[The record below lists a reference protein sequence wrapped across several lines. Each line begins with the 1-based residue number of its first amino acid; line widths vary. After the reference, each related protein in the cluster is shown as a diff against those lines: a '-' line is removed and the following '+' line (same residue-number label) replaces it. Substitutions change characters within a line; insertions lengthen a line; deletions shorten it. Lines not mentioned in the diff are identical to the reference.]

1 MMSTAPKSGA
11 ASWVDRCLHGWAKRI
26 VHRRQ
31 RVLWIVLLLVVVCGG
46 VTAARL
52 VIRNNTLDLIR
63 KDSPVFQKYLAY
75 MEEFDVRDEIVVVL
89 KSDRLKDSRDAAN
102 ALAVKLK
109 QEKGLDRVYYR
120 HDFSP
125 MSDRLLLL
133 ADEERLIGIRRQ
145 MEELATLVKGNKQA
159 LNLNGIL
166 GEASAKFNDPYL
178 RKSSNWQEFIPFIE
192 EFVRN
197 LKRLAKDLETPANAI
212 EKKGLG
218 ELSEFE
224 ADLLKNEYLS
234 LGEDGKT
241 ILMLLRP
248 TKEEQKSATP
258 FTGVIQRVRKVVQE
272 TQVEFPKVAIGV
284 TGEPVLLDDE
294 LRQSESDMKIA
305 TLITLTLITIM
316 FFFAYGEISRPLLAL
331 VALLASV
338 VVTLGITSVTIG
350 HLNIISQAFI
360 VMLLGL
366 GIDFGIQILGR
377 YEEEMGR
384 GKSSADSVEITLT
397 TTGKALLTGGGTT
410 AAAFYAMCFNDFTGL
425 TELGW
430 IAGSGVVMA
439 LVASLSILPA
449 LLLWRDRNGAKI
461 SLGKLRLDRGAMWDR
476 KLTSHPYLVLAV
488 AAGITL
494 IAWKQCQKVSF
505 DHNLLHLQNPKMESV
520 RLTRE
525 LLNMGDGSLIYGVIM
540 ADSVE
545 QADDLAIQ
553 LRALPTVSKV
563 RTLGDLVPRDQ
574 KKRMEEVS
582 RIARVS
588 GEITLGSGGESSVD
602 VPKAKKDLEFLLES
616 SQEGA
621 KQAKQYL
628 GLSGRARQA
637 VATFEKL
644 IPPLERAVAALDK
657 LSLEEAKQRLARH
670 QVKLVGSITQNLGWL
685 KTQRGDRPL
694 TVDDLPAELRQRYLS
709 SHGKVLLEVVPA
721 VDVWERKPNEE
732 FVAEMQKIAPGA
744 TGTPVMNLEYID
756 LLMKSYIQA
765 SFYAAG
771 VILLLIFL
779 LFRNLKDLVLTLLPL
794 GLGVL
799 WLFGA
804 LGLFHIQLDPANI
817 VTMPMILGIGVAYG
831 VYVMDRYREEGGVRI
846 FASST
851 GKAVVLS
858 ALTTLFGFGS
868 MLFGQYRGLVSLGM
882 VMSLGVIFNLISA
895 LVVLPQILAL
905 QDKRGGE
912 EEEDPGPAD

>member
-1 MMSTAPKSGA
+1 MMSTTPKSGA
-11 ASWVDRCLHGWAKRI
+11 ASWVDRCLHGWAKLI

-197 LKRLAKDLETPANAI
+197 LKRLAKDLETPANAV

-234 LGEDGKT
+234 LGEDGRT

>member
-1 MMSTAPKSGA
+1 MQKPPQQAK
-11 ASWVDRCLHGWAKRI
+11 ASWIDRALHQWARLI
-26 VHRRQ
+26 LRRRNQ
-31 RVLWIVLLLVVVCGG
+31 VLWIGLALVVVSGG
-46 VTAARL
+46 VAATRL

-89 KSDRLKDSRDAAN
+89 KSDKLKECREAAN
-102 ALAVKLK
+102 VMAAKLK
-109 QEKGLDRVYYR
+109 NEKGLDRVYYR

-125 MSDRLLLL
+125 MADRLLLL
-133 ADEERLIGIRRQ
+133 ADEEQLTGIRRQ
-145 MEELATLVKGNKQA
+145 MEELAALVKGNKQA

-166 GEASAKFNDPYL
+166 AEASAKFNDPYL
-178 RKSSNWQEFIPFIE
+178 RKSSSWAEFIPFIE

-197 LKRLAKDLETPANAI
+197 LKRLAKDLETPAGVL

-248 TKEEQKSATP
+248 SKDEQKSATP
-258 FTGVIQRVRKVVQE
+258 FTGVIQRVRKVAQE
-272 TQVEFPKVAIGV
+272 TQAEFPKVSIGV

-294 LRQSESDMKIA
+294 LRQSEADMKIA
-305 TLITLTLITIM
+305 TLITLALITIM
-316 FFFAYGEISRPLLAL
+316 FFFAYGEVSRPLLAL

-338 VVTLGITSVTIG
+338 VVSLGVTTVTIG

-366 GIDFGIQILGR
+366 GIDFGIQFLGR
-377 YEEEMGR
+377 YEEEVQR
-384 GKSSADSVEITLT
+384 GKSSEEAVEITLT

-410 AAAFYAMCFNDFTGL
+410 AAAFFAMCFNDFTGL

-430 IAGSGVVMA
+430 IAGTGVLLA
-439 LVASLSILPA
+439 LWASLSILPA
-449 LLLWRDRNGAKI
+449 LLLWRDRHGIKGSGKKLQLLQGAV
-461 SLGKLRLDRGAMWDR
+461 WDR
-476 KLTSHPYLVLAV
+476 KLTFHPYLALTL
-488 AAGITL
+488 AAGISL
-494 IAWKQCQKVSF
+494 FAWQQSKKVAF

-520 RLTRE
+520 RLTQE
-525 LLNMGDGSLIYGVIM
+525 LLNTGEGSLIYGVVM

-545 QADDLAIQ
+545 QADELAVK
-553 LRALPTVSKV
+553 LSELSTVSKV
-563 RTLGDLVPRDQ
+563 RTLGDLVPQDQ
-574 KKRMEEVS
+574 QKRMEEVS
-582 RIARVS
+582 RIARVA
-588 GEITLGSGGESSVD
+588 GEITLGSGAESSVD
-602 VPKAKKDLEFLLES
+602 VPKAKRDLEFLLES

-621 KQAKQYL
+621 KQAKQYI

-637 VATFEKL
+637 VTTFEKL

-657 LSLEEAKQRLARH
+657 LSLEEAKKRLDRH

-694 TVDDLPAELRQRYLS
+694 TVEDLPVQLRQRYLS
-709 SHGKVLLEVVPA
+709 NQGKVLIEVVPS

-732 FVAEMQKIAPGA
+732 FVAQVQKIAPGV
-744 TGTPVMNLEYID
+744 TGTPVMNLQYID

-771 VILLLIFL
+771 VILILIFL
-779 LFRNLKDLVLTLLPL
+779 LFRNVKDLILTLLPL
-794 GLGVL
+794 GLGIL

-804 LGLFHIQLDPANI
+804 LGLFHIELDPANI
-817 VTMPMILGIGVAYG
+817 VTLPMILGIGVAYG
-831 VYVMDRYREEGGVRI
+831 VYVMDRYREEGGIRI

-868 MLFGQYRGLVSLGM
+868 MLVGQYRGLVSLGL
-882 VMSLGVIFNLISA
+882 VMSLGVIFTLISA
-895 LVVLPQILAL
+895 LLVLPQILAI
-905 QDKRGGE
+905 QDKLSGE
-912 EEEDPGPAD
+912 EEKDPGPGD

>member
-1 MMSTAPKSGA
+1 MTAKVAQSGV
-11 ASWVDRCLHGWAKRI
+11 ASWVDRCLHGWAKLI

-89 KSDRLKDSRDAAN
+89 KSETLKGSRDAAN
-102 ALAVKLK
+102 ALAVKFQ

-125 MSDRLLLL
+125 MADRLLLL
-133 ADEERLIGIRRQ
+133 ADEEQLTGIRRQ

-166 GEASAKFNDPYL
+166 AEASAKFNDPYL
-178 RKSSNWQEFIPFIE
+178 RKSSSWAEFIPFIE

-197 LKRLAKDLETPANAI
+197 LKRLAKDLETPAGVL

-248 TKEEQKSATP
+248 SKEEQKSATP
-258 FTGVIQRVRKVVQE
+258 FTGVIQRVRRVVQE
-272 TQVEFPKVAIGV
+272 TQAEFPKVTLGV

-294 LRQSESDMKIA
+294 LRQSEADMKIA
-305 TLITLTLITIM
+305 TLITLALITIM

-366 GIDFGIQILGR
+366 GIDFGIQFLGR

-384 GKSSADSVEITLT
+384 GKSSAEAVETTLT

-430 IAGSGVVMA
+430 IAGSGVVLA

-461 SLGKLRLDRGAMWDR
+461 NLDKLRLEQGAVWDR
-476 KLTSHPYLVLAV
+476 KLTCHPYLVLAV
-488 AAGITL
+488 AAGMTL
-494 IAWKQCQKVSF
+494 ITWKQCRKVSF

-525 LLNMGDGSLIYGVIM
+525 LLNIGDGSLIYGVVM

-545 QADDLAIQ
+545 QADELAVK

-588 GEITLGSGGESSVD
+588 GEITLGSGAESSVD
-602 VPKAKKDLEFLLES
+602 VPKAKRDLEFLLES

-621 KQAKQYL
+621 KQAKQYI

-637 VATFEKL
+637 VTTFEKL

-657 LSLEEAKQRLARH
+657 LSLAEAKQRLDRH

-694 TVDDLPAELRQRYLS
+694 TVDDLPPELRQRYLS

-794 GLGVL
+794 GLGIL

-804 LGLFHIQLDPANI
+804 MGFFHIQLDPANI

-868 MLFGQYRGLVSLGM
+868 MLFGQYRGLVSLGL
-882 VMSLGVIFNLISA
+882 VMSLGVIFTLISA

-905 QDKRGGE
+905 QDKWGGE
-912 EEEDPGPAD
+912 EEKDPGPAD

>member
-1 MMSTAPKSGA
+1 
-11 ASWVDRCLHGWAKRI
+11 
-26 VHRRQ
+26 
-31 RVLWIVLLLVVVCGG
+31 
-46 VTAARL
+46 
-52 VIRNNTLDLIR
+52 
-63 KDSPVFQKYLAY
+63 

-197 LKRLAKDLETPANAI
+197 LKRLAKDLETPANAV

-234 LGEDGKT
+234 LGEDGRT

-461 SLGKLRLDRGAMWDR
+461 NLGKLRLDRGAMWDR

>member
-11 ASWVDRCLHGWAKRI
+11 ASWVDRCLHGWAKLI

-197 LKRLAKDLETPANAI
+197 LKRLAKDLETPANAV

>member
-1 MMSTAPKSGA
+1 MSTAPKSGA

-461 SLGKLRLDRGAMWDR
+461 NLGKLRLDRGAMWDR

-525 LLNMGDGSLIYGVIM
+525 LLNIGDGSLIYGVVM

>member
-1 MMSTAPKSGA
+1 MQKPPQQAK
-11 ASWVDRCLHGWAKRI
+11 ASWIDRALHQWARLI
-26 VHRRQ
+26 LRRRNQ
-31 RVLWIVLLLVVVCGG
+31 VLWIGLALVVVSGG
-46 VTAARL
+46 VAAARL

-89 KSDRLKDSRDAAN
+89 KSDKLKECREAAN
-102 ALAVKLK
+102 VMAAKLK
-109 QEKGLDRVYYR
+109 KEKGLDRIYYR

-125 MSDRLLLL
+125 MADRLLLL
-133 ADEERLIGIRRQ
+133 ADEEQLTGIRRQ

-166 GEASAKFNDPYL
+166 AEASAKFNDPYL
-178 RKSSNWQEFIPFIE
+178 RKSSSWAEFIPFIE

-197 LKRLAKDLETPANAI
+197 LKRLAKDLETPAGVL

-248 TKEEQKSATP
+248 SKDEQKSATP
-258 FTGVIQRVRKVVQE
+258 FTGVIQRVRKVAQA
-272 TQVEFPKVAIGV
+272 TQAEFPNVSIGV

-294 LRQSESDMKIA
+294 LRQSEADMKIA
-305 TLITLTLITIM
+305 TLITLALITIM
-316 FFFAYGEISRPLLAL
+316 FFFAYGEVSRPLLAL

-338 VVTLGITSVTIG
+338 VVSLGVTTVTIG

-366 GIDFGIQILGR
+366 GIDFGIQFLGR
-377 YEEEMGR
+377 YEEEVQR
-384 GKSSADSVEITLT
+384 GKSSEEAVEITLT

-410 AAAFYAMCFNDFTGL
+410 AAAFFAMCFNDFTGL

-430 IAGSGVVMA
+430 IAGTGVLLA
-439 LVASLSILPA
+439 LWASLSILPA
-449 LLLWRDRNGAKI
+449 LLLWRDRHGIKGTGKKVQLLQGAV
-461 SLGKLRLDRGAMWDR
+461 WDR
-476 KLTSHPYLVLAV
+476 KLTFHPYLALTL
-488 AAGITL
+488 AAGISL
-494 IAWKQCQKVSF
+494 FAWQQSKKVAF

-525 LLNMGDGSLIYGVIM
+525 LLNTGEGSLIYGVVM

-545 QADDLAIQ
+545 QADELAVK
-553 LRALPTVSKV
+553 LSELSTVSKV
-563 RTLGDLVPRDQ
+563 RTLGDLVPQDQ
-574 KKRMEEVS
+574 QKRMEEVN
-582 RIARVS
+582 RIARVA
-588 GEITLGSGGESSVD
+588 GEITLGSGAESSVD
-602 VPKAKKDLEFLLES
+602 VPKAKRDLEFLLES

-621 KQAKQYL
+621 KQAKQYI

-637 VATFEKL
+637 VTTFEKL

-657 LSLEEAKQRLARH
+657 LSLEEAKKRLDRH

-694 TVDDLPAELRQRYLS
+694 TVEDLPVQLRQRYLS
-709 SHGKVLLEVVPA
+709 NQGKVLIEVVPS

-732 FVAEMQKIAPGA
+732 FVAQVQKIAPGV

-771 VILLLIFL
+771 VILILIFL
-779 LFRNLKDLVLTLLPL
+779 LFRNVKDLILTLLPL
-794 GLGVL
+794 GLGIL

-804 LGLFHIQLDPANI
+804 LGLFHIELDPANI
-817 VTMPMILGIGVAYG
+817 VTLPMILGIGVAYG
-831 VYVMDRYREEGGVRI
+831 VYVMDRYREEGGIRI

-868 MLFGQYRGLVSLGM
+868 MLVGQYRGLVSLGL
-882 VMSLGVIFNLISA
+882 VMSLGVIFTLISA
-895 LVVLPQILAL
+895 LLVLPQILAI
-905 QDKRGGE
+905 QDKLSGE
-912 EEEDPGPAD
+912 EEKDPGPGD

>member
-11 ASWVDRCLHGWAKRI
+11 ASWVDRCLHGWAKLI

-197 LKRLAKDLETPANAI
+197 LKRLAKDLETPANAV

-234 LGEDGKT
+234 LGEDGRT

-272 TQVEFPKVAIGV
+272 TQVEFPKVALGV

-366 GIDFGIQILGR
+366 GFDFGIQILGR

>member
-1 MMSTAPKSGA
+1 MQKPPQQAK
-11 ASWVDRCLHGWAKRI
+11 ASWIDRALHQWARLI
-26 VHRRQ
+26 LRRRNQ
-31 RVLWIVLLLVVVCGG
+31 VLWIGLALVVVSGG
-46 VTAARL
+46 VAAARL

-89 KSDRLKDSRDAAN
+89 KSDKLKECREAAN
-102 ALAVKLK
+102 VMAAKLK
-109 QEKGLDRVYYR
+109 KEKGLDRIYYR

-125 MSDRLLLL
+125 MADRLLLL
-133 ADEERLIGIRRQ
+133 ADEEQLTGIRRQ

-166 GEASAKFNDPYL
+166 AEASAKFNDPYL
-178 RKSSNWQEFIPFIE
+178 RKSSSWAEFIPFIE

-197 LKRLAKDLETPANAI
+197 LKRLAKDLETPAGVL

-248 TKEEQKSATP
+248 SKDEQKSATP
-258 FTGVIQRVRKVVQE
+258 FTGVIQRVRKVAQE
-272 TQVEFPKVAIGV
+272 TQAEFPKVSIGV

-294 LRQSESDMKIA
+294 LRQSEADMKIA
-305 TLITLTLITIM
+305 TLITLALITIM
-316 FFFAYGEISRPLLAL
+316 FFFAYGEVSRPLLAL

-338 VVTLGITSVTIG
+338 VVSLGVTTVTIG

-366 GIDFGIQILGR
+366 GIDFGIQFLGR
-377 YEEEMGR
+377 YEEEVQR
-384 GKSSADSVEITLT
+384 GKSSEEAVEITLT

-410 AAAFYAMCFNDFTGL
+410 AAAFFAMCFNDFTGL

-430 IAGSGVVMA
+430 IAGTGVLLA
-439 LVASLSILPA
+439 LWASLSILPA
-449 LLLWRDRNGAKI
+449 LLLWRDRHGIKGTGKKLQLVQGAV
-461 SLGKLRLDRGAMWDR
+461 WDR
-476 KLTSHPYLVLAV
+476 KLTFHPYLALTL
-488 AAGITL
+488 AAGISL
-494 IAWKQCQKVSF
+494 FAWQQSKKVAF

-520 RLTRE
+520 RLTQE
-525 LLNMGDGSLIYGVIM
+525 LLNTGEGSLIYGVVM

-545 QADDLAIQ
+545 QADELAVK
-553 LRALPTVSKV
+553 LSELSTVSKV
-563 RTLGDLVPRDQ
+563 RTLGDLVPQDQ
-574 KKRMEEVS
+574 QKRMEEVS
-582 RIARVS
+582 RIARVA
-588 GEITLGSGGESSVD
+588 GEITLGSGAESSVD
-602 VPKAKKDLEFLLES
+602 VPKAKRDLEFLLES

-621 KQAKQYL
+621 KQAKQYI

-637 VATFEKL
+637 VTTFEKL

-657 LSLEEAKQRLARH
+657 LSLEEAKKRLDRH

-694 TVDDLPAELRQRYLS
+694 TVEDLPVQLRQRYLS
-709 SHGKVLLEVVPA
+709 NQGKVLIEVVPS

-732 FVAEMQKIAPGA
+732 FVAQVQKIAPGV
-744 TGTPVMNLEYID
+744 TGTPVMNLQYID

-771 VILLLIFL
+771 VILILIFL
-779 LFRNLKDLVLTLLPL
+779 LFRNVKDLILTLLPL
-794 GLGVL
+794 GLGIL

-804 LGLFHIQLDPANI
+804 LGLFHIELDPANI
-817 VTMPMILGIGVAYG
+817 VTLPMILGIGVAYG
-831 VYVMDRYREEGGVRI
+831 VYVMDRYREEGGIRI

-868 MLFGQYRGLVSLGM
+868 MLVGQYRGLVSLGL
-882 VMSLGVIFNLISA
+882 VMSLGVIFTLISA
-895 LVVLPQILAL
+895 LLVLPQILAI
-905 QDKRGGE
+905 QDKLSGE
-912 EEEDPGPAD
+912 EEKDPGPGD

>member
-11 ASWVDRCLHGWAKRI
+11 ASWVDRCLHGWAKLI

-102 ALAVKLK
+102 ALAVKLN

-197 LKRLAKDLETPANAI
+197 LKRLAKDLETPANAV

-525 LLNMGDGSLIYGVIM
+525 LLNMGDGSLIYGVVM

>member
-11 ASWVDRCLHGWAKRI
+11 ASWVDRCLHGWAKLI

-234 LGEDGKT
+234 LGEDGRT

-461 SLGKLRLDRGAMWDR
+461 NLGKLRLDRGAMWDR

>member
-1 MMSTAPKSGA
+1 A
-11 ASWVDRCLHGWAKRI
+11 ASWVDRCLHGWAKLI

-197 LKRLAKDLETPANAI
+197 LKRLAKDLETPANAV

-234 LGEDGKT
+234 LGEDGRT

-461 SLGKLRLDRGAMWDR
+461 NLGKLRLDRGAMWDR

>member
-1 MMSTAPKSGA
+1 MTSKVAQSGV
-11 ASWVDRCLHGWAKRI
+11 ASWVDRCLHGWAKLI

-89 KSDRLKDSRDAAN
+89 KSETLKGSRDAAN
-102 ALAVKLK
+102 ALAVKFQ

-125 MSDRLLLL
+125 MADRLLLL
-133 ADEERLIGIRRQ
+133 ADEEQLTGIRRQ

-166 GEASAKFNDPYL
+166 AEASAKFNDPYL
-178 RKSSNWQEFIPFIE
+178 RKSSSWAEFIPFIE

-197 LKRLAKDLETPANAI
+197 LKRLAKDLETPAGVL

-248 TKEEQKSATP
+248 SKEEQKSATP
-258 FTGVIQRVRKVVQE
+258 FTGVIQRVRRVVQE
-272 TQVEFPKVAIGV
+272 TQAEFPKVTLGV

-294 LRQSESDMKIA
+294 LRQSEADMKIA
-305 TLITLTLITIM
+305 TLITLALITIM

-366 GIDFGIQILGR
+366 GIDFGIQFLGR

-384 GKSSADSVEITLT
+384 GKSSAEAVETTLT

-430 IAGSGVVMA
+430 IAGSGVVLA

-461 SLGKLRLDRGAMWDR
+461 NLDKLRLEQGAVWDR
-476 KLTSHPYLVLAV
+476 KLTCHPYLVLAV
-488 AAGITL
+488 AAGMTL
-494 IAWKQCQKVSF
+494 ITWKQCRKVSF

-525 LLNMGDGSLIYGVIM
+525 LLNIGDGSLIYGVVM

-545 QADDLAIQ
+545 QADELAVK

-588 GEITLGSGGESSVD
+588 GEITLGSGAESSVD
-602 VPKAKKDLEFLLES
+602 VPKAKRDLEFLLES

-621 KQAKQYL
+621 KQAKQYI

-637 VATFEKL
+637 VTTFEKL

-657 LSLEEAKQRLARH
+657 LSLAEAKQRLDRH

-694 TVDDLPAELRQRYLS
+694 TVDDLPPELRQRYLS

-794 GLGVL
+794 GLGIL

-804 LGLFHIQLDPANI
+804 MGFFHIQLDPANI

-868 MLFGQYRGLVSLGM
+868 MLFGQYRGLVSLGL
-882 VMSLGVIFNLISA
+882 VMSLGVIFTLISA

-905 QDKRGGE
+905 QDKWGGE
-912 EEEDPGPAD
+912 EEKDPGPAD

>member
-102 ALAVKLK
+102 ALAVKLN

-234 LGEDGKT
+234 LGENGKT

-272 TQVEFPKVAIGV
+272 TQVEFPKVAFGV

-461 SLGKLRLDRGAMWDR
+461 NLGKLRLDRGAMWDR

-525 LLNMGDGSLIYGVIM
+525 LLNIGDGSLIYGVVM

>member
-1 MMSTAPKSGA
+1 MIEKTHREEKVSL
-11 ASWVDRCLHGWAKRI
+11 VDRWLHSWAQLMI
-26 VHRRQ
+26 RRQ
-31 RVLWIVLLLVVVCGG
+31 KQVLWISLLLVVICGG
-46 VTAARL
+46 VTAVRL

-89 KSDRLKDSRDAAN
+89 KSDRLKDSREAAN
-102 ALAVKLK
+102 ALAAKLK
-109 QEKGLDRVYYR
+109 DEKGLDRVYYR

-125 MSDRLLLL
+125 MADRLLLL
-133 ADEERLIGIRRQ
+133 ADEEQLTGIRRQ
-145 MEELATLVKGNKQA
+145 MEELAALVKGNKQA

-166 GEASAKFNDPYL
+166 AEASAKFNDPYL

-197 LKRLAKDLETPANAI
+197 LKRLAKDLETPATAL
-212 EKKGLG
+212 ERKGLG

-224 ADLLKNEYLS
+224 SDLLKNEYLS

-248 TKEEQKSATP
+248 SKDEQKSATP
-258 FTGVIQRVRKVVQE
+258 FTGVIQRVRKVAKE
-272 TQVEFPKVAIGV
+272 TQSAFPKVSIGV

-294 LRQSESDMKIA
+294 LRQSEADMKIA
-305 TLITLTLITIM
+305 TLITLALITIM
-316 FFFAYGEISRPLLAL
+316 FFFAYGEVSRPLLAL

-338 VVTLGITSVTIG
+338 VYSLGVTTVTIG

-366 GIDFGIQILGR
+366 GIDFGIQFLGR
-377 YEEEMGR
+377 YEEEMVR
-384 GKSSADSVEITLT
+384 GKSSAEAVEKTLT

-430 IAGSGVVMA
+430 IAGTGVLLA
-439 LVASLSILPA
+439 LWASLSILPA
-449 LLLWRDRNGAKI
+449 LLLWRDRNGGRAV
-461 SLGKLRLDRGAMWDR
+461 GKKLHLEQGLVWDR
-476 KLTSHPYLVLAV
+476 KLTFHPYLALLLATGV
-488 AAGITL
+488 SIL
-494 IAWKQCQKVSF
+494 AWKESQKVSF
-505 DHNLLHLQNPKMESV
+505 DHNLLHLQNPKMDSV

-525 LLNMGDGSLIYGVIM
+525 LLETGEGSLIYGVVM

-545 QADDLAIQ
+545 QADDLAAK
-553 LRALPTVSKV
+553 LRELSTVSKV
-563 RTLGDLVPRDQ
+563 RTLGDLVPRNQ

-582 RIARVS
+582 RIAKVS

-637 VATFEKL
+637 VTTFEKL

-657 LSLEEAKQRLARH
+657 LDLEEAKKRLDRH
-670 QVKLVGSITQNLGWL
+670 QVKLVGSIAQNLGWL
-685 KTQRGDRPL
+685 RTQKGDRPL
-694 TVDDLPAELRQRYLS
+694 TVEDLPPQLRQRYLS

-732 FVAEMQKIAPGA
+732 FVAQIQKIAPEA

-765 SFYAAG
+765 SFYAGG
-771 VILLLIFL
+771 VILVLIFL
-779 LFRNLKDLVLTLLPL
+779 LFRNVKDVVLTLLPL

-804 LGLFHIQLDPANI
+804 LGLFRIQLDPANI
-817 VTMPMILGIGVAYG
+817 VTLPMILGIGVAYG
-831 VYVMDRYREEGGVRI
+831 VYVMDRYREEGGIRI

-868 MLFGQYRGLVSLGM
+868 MLFGQYRGLVSLGL
-882 VMSLGVIFNLISA
+882 VMSLGVIFTLISA
-895 LVVLPQILAL
+895 LVILPQILAIL
-905 QDKRGGE
+905 EKHGADE
-912 EEEDPGPAD
+912 EKDPGPAD

>member
-11 ASWVDRCLHGWAKRI
+11 ASWVDRCLHGWAKLI

-102 ALAVKLK
+102 ALAVKLN

-197 LKRLAKDLETPANAI
+197 LKRLAKDLETPANAV

-234 LGEDGKT
+234 LGEDGRT

-461 SLGKLRLDRGAMWDR
+461 NLGKLRLDRGAMWDR

-525 LLNMGDGSLIYGVIM
+525 LLNMGDGSLIYGVVM

>member
-11 ASWVDRCLHGWAKRI
+11 ASWVDRCLHGWAKLI

-234 LGEDGKT
+234 LGEDGRT

>member
-234 LGEDGKT
+234 LGEDGRT

>member
-1 MMSTAPKSGA
+1 MMSTTPKSGA

-102 ALAVKLK
+102 ALAVKLN

-234 LGEDGKT
+234 LGEDGRT

-461 SLGKLRLDRGAMWDR
+461 NLGKLRLDRGAMWDR

>member
-11 ASWVDRCLHGWAKRI
+11 ASWVDRCLHGWAKLI

-197 LKRLAKDLETPANAI
+197 LKRLAKDLETPANAV

-234 LGEDGKT
+234 LGEDGRT

-525 LLNMGDGSLIYGVIM
+525 LLNIGDGSLIYGVVM

>member
-1 MMSTAPKSGA
+1 
-11 ASWVDRCLHGWAKRI
+11 
-26 VHRRQ
+26 
-31 RVLWIVLLLVVVCGG
+31 
-46 VTAARL
+46 
-52 VIRNNTLDLIR
+52 
-63 KDSPVFQKYLAY
+63 

-197 LKRLAKDLETPANAI
+197 LKRLAKDLETPANAV

-234 LGEDGKT
+234 LGEDGRT